1 MKLNIQRTHEDD
13 EGGPALDLKK
23 AIEEFY
29 QEFPEHRKTTFI
41 LNHQAHEEGKDAVE
55 SFQHAIEQ
63 LEKENPTAKVKMAK
77 SMAAG
82 MFVGKLPCSISITES
97 SFNAKPDM
105 EVYGRIVIPAG
116 DEFSARL
123 LKSIFVS
130 NNPLPN
136 NAFPVMPHAF
146 NDTEMWQRYV
156 LDHELGHAL
165 TMLGIDRQAS
175 KTASSGNQAE
185 CEADAYA
192 MIRHFQRYG
201 EGSQFPA
208 YISDL
213 RNMNAVHKNDTTH
226 WTSRAIDRVIEL
238 NEAGDL
244 RDLTPAQSRDLAV
257 KIAGETRLSAD
268 AEYNM
273 GKAFSATSD
282 IVRAHKKK
290 KEPQGHLIMNCLEA
304 VCKTGAETQSPA
316 VLETCRRYMG
326 GIGKYV
332 PADLAQNKTPEEL
345 KALRANNILMS
356 KRALKKEPPLP
367 ELKRVFRDAL
377 IDAQSGQ
384 KRKDTPKND
393 NKPKGPTP

>member
-1 MKLNIQRTHEDD
+1 MKLIPERTPEDD
-13 EGGPALDLKK
+13 EGGPALDLAK

-41 LNHQAHEEGKDAVE
+41 LNHQVHAAGQDAVE
-55 SFQHAIEQ
+55 SFSRDIGA
-63 LEKENPTAKVKMAK
+63 LEKANPLAKVKMAK

-82 MFVGKLPCSISITES
+82 MFAGKLPCSISITES
-97 SFNAKPDM
+97 AFNGKPDM
-105 EVYGRIVIPAG
+105 EIYGRIVIPAG

-130 NNPLPN
+130 DNPLPN
-136 NAFPVMPHAF
+136 DVFPTMPHAF

-175 KTASSGNQAE
+175 KTTSFGNQAE

-201 EGSQFPA
+201 EGSLFPA

-213 RNMNAVHKNDTTH
+213 RNMNALHKGDITH
-226 WTSRAIDRVIEL
+226 WTSRAVDRVIEL
-238 NEAGDL
+238 NNAGAL
-244 RDLTPAQSRDLAV
+244 HGLTPAQSRDLAV

-268 AEYNM
+268 AEHNM
-273 GKAFSATSD
+273 EQAFATTAD
-282 IVRAHKKK
+282 MNRAARKKK
-290 KEPQGHLIMNCLEA
+290 TPQGQVVMSCLEA
-304 VCKTGAETQSPA
+304 ACKIGAETRSPA
-316 VLETCRRYMG
+316 VLDACRRYMDS
-326 GIGKYV
+326 IHKYI
-332 PADLAQNKTPEEL
+332 PADLPQSKAPQEL
-345 KALRANNILMS
+345 KAMRDDHMKMMS
-356 KRALKKEPPLP
+356 RSLDTEPALP

-377 IDAQSGQ
+377 IDAQSGS
-384 KRKDTPKND
+384 KRKSLPKND